1 MKYSHLPAFD
11 FALELNL
18 RPMKKAITI
27 PAIGNNIN
35 TTIGTSTTTSTTLIP
50 PALPPSDIVLAL
62 ILDIPIEVDGD
73 I

>member
-1 MKYSHLPAFD
+1 MKYSYLPAFD

-35 TTIGTSTTTSTTLIP
+35 TTIGTSTTTRTTLIP
-50 PALPPSDIVLAL
+50 PVLPPSDIVLAL
-62 ILDIPIEVDGD
+62 SIPVEVDGD